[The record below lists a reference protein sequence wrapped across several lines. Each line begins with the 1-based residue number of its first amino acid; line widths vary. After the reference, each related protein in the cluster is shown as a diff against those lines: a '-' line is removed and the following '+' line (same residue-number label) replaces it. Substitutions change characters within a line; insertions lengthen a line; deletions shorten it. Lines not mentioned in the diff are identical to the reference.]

1 MSSNDMIA
9 GTSAVY
15 GSPGKAEL
23 SSNNAETNKMVMS
36 QVIMETGR
44 DTVIETPPSRKKN
57 VKESHIQGHPA
68 SSTDQL
74 LITENEESKARL

>member
-1 MSSNDMIA
+1 MSSNDMVA

-23 SSNNAETNKMVMS
+23 SSNNAESNKMVMS

-44 DTVIETPPSRKKN
+44 DTVIETPPSRNKN
-57 VKESHIQGHPA
+57 VKESHIHGPA
-68 SSTDQL
+68 SSTDHL
-74 LITENEESKARL
+74 LLENEESKARL